1 MEAVL
6 PPPLPFSF
14 TNNLENVT
22 SGNLSKEW
30 EKWRKSFQVYYE
42 ACELS
47 KKSAQVQM
55 SILLHVIGEQCR
67 EVHAQFEGTF
77 ASLKDLLDKF
87 ESFFSPKKNITIER
101 HRFFTRCQKQ
111 SESIEQYAF
120 ELKKL
125 ASACEFKELIDD
137 LIRDRLICGI
147 QENALRERL
156 LREPDLTLKKSLE
169 ICNIAQISKVQAG
182 SIKKESSEH
191 EAYTYNITAS
201 NSQDQFMLEEG
212 GIPYGQVNWI
222 SRRGGYG
229 ARGAPRGRGR
239 GWSQPAPRPAPP
251 RRRAAPAQT
260 AVSSREMRQQ
270 RQQTGPYGEIKSGVQ
285 CLKCGFAHGIYMKC
299 PALGK
304 MCLSCNNYDH
314 FSRMCTVYNVQAVE
328 SSVEPIDQ
336 VIYCLSNSSSDWSI
350 DLTFGADVT
359 INFKLDTGA
368 DANILPIRYL
378 SQVGLAEQDLSKTCI
393 KYKSYSANDI
403 IVLGTCHLKV
413 QYKNNFYILEFV
425 IADVPSYVVPVLG
438 RESCSELE
446 VVRLIKDISV
456 IQDYEYIF
464 HEYNDVFEGLGCMPG
479 EYKIEI
485 DSSIRPVVHAPRK
498 MPVALKDSIKE
509 KLDNMVDEG
518 IIAKVE
524 GPTDWVNN
532 TLSRAVEPTRGP
544 VEVPRDQ
551 LDLQAQVCA
560 IAVSNPLLDTHFVK
574 IQVATQND
582 VEIQTVL
589 SDNAVTSSSG
599 VAGAPRALDT
609 GFDSR
614 DTVAHPGPSSIL
626 SAPTNNNSNNYVTRS
641 GREVIVPDR
650 WGSWGW

>member
-77 ASLKDLLDKF
+77 ASVKDLLDKF

-125 ASACEFKELIDD
+125 ASACEFKELMDD

-169 ICNIAQISKVQAG
+169 ICNIAQISKLQAG
-182 SIKKESSEH
+182 TIKKETSEH

-201 NSQDQFMLEEG
+201 NIQDRLMLEEEG
-212 GIPYGQVNWI
+212 SPYSQVNWI
-222 SRRGGYG
+222 SRRGGYR

-251 RRRAAPAQT
+251 RRSATPAQT
-260 AVSSREMRQQ
+260 AVSSREIRQQ
-270 RQQTGPYGEIKSGVQ
+270 HQQTGPYGGIKSGVQ
-285 CLKCGFAHGIYMKC
+285 CLKCGFAHGVYMKC

-314 FSRMCTVYNVQAVE
+314 FSRMCTVYNVEAVE
-328 SSVEPIDQ
+328 PSVEPIDQ

-350 DLTFGADVT
+350 DLAFGAGVT
-359 INFKLDTGA
+359 IKFKLDTGA
-368 DANILPIRYL
+368 DANILPIKYL
-378 SQVGLAEQDLSKTCI
+378 SQVGLVEQDLTRTGI
-393 KYKSYSANDI
+393 KYKSYSDNDI

-413 QYKNNFYILEFV
+413 QCKNDFYILEFV
-425 IADVPSYVVPVLG
+425 IADPYTFKLVY
-438 RESCSELE
+438 
-446 VVRLIKDISV
+446 K
-456 IQDYEYIF
+456 
-464 HEYNDVFEGLGCMPG
+464 PG
-479 EYKIEI
+479 KYLYMA
-485 DSSIRPVVHAPRK
+485 D
-498 MPVALKDSIKE
+498 
-509 KLDNMVDEG
+509 
-518 IIAKVE
+518 
-524 GPTDWVNN
+524 
-532 TLSRAVEPTRGP
+532 TLSRAVEPTTTP
-544 VEVPRDQ
+544 AEVPRDQ

-560 IAVSNPLLDTHFVK
+560 IARPAAQDTPVCSLPYDD
-574 IQVATQND
+574 IG
-582 VEIQTVL
+582 IR
-589 SDNAVTSSSG
+589 SDNAVTSSSA
-599 VAGAPRALDT
+599 VAGAPTAIDT
-609 GFDSR
+609 GFNSR
-614 DTVAHPGPSSIL
+614 EMLAHPGPSRLL

>member
-147 QENALRERL
+147 QENVLRERL

-285 CLKCGFAHGIYMKC
+285 CLKCGFAH
-299 PALGK
+299 
-304 MCLSCNNYDH
+304 D
-314 FSRMCTVYNVQAVE
+314 
-328 SSVEPIDQ
+328 
-336 VIYCLSNSSSDWSI
+336 
-350 DLTFGADVT
+350 
-359 INFKLDTGA
+359 
-368 DANILPIRYL
+368 
-378 SQVGLAEQDLSKTCI
+378 
-393 KYKSYSANDI
+393 
-403 IVLGTCHLKV
+403 
-413 QYKNNFYILEFV
+413 
-425 IADVPSYVVPVLG
+425 
-438 RESCSELE
+438 
-446 VVRLIKDISV
+446 
-456 IQDYEYIF
+456 
-464 HEYNDVFEGLGCMPG
+464 
-479 EYKIEI
+479 
-485 DSSIRPVVHAPRK
+485 
-498 MPVALKDSIKE
+498 
-509 KLDNMVDEG
+509 
-518 IIAKVE
+518 
-524 GPTDWVNN
+524 